1 MARTRPRSTSTST
14 TRGALSGSSEI
25 LADVVEEGRRV
36 LAAASR
42 DNVPLRLLG
51 GVAVRLRSAG
61 LPPALQREYKD
72 LDFVTTKKGSGGT
85 QQLLR
90 GLGYEPHT
98 AFNTMNSKERLL
110 FFDDAH
116 GRQVDVFVSSFR
128 MCHEIPL
135 ERRLEAQS
143 ETVPLAELVLTK
155 LQIVELNEKDA
166 QDVLY
171 LCSAYPVADGDEP
184 GTIGLGRI
192 RPLVGNDWGWWRTIT
207 LNLDRITALAGGDG
221 QGLVP
226 AGGKHDAAGQL
237 AVLSKAIEA
246 TPKSLRWKARAR
258 VGERVRWYEQPEE
271 TPHHG

>member
-1 MARTRPRSTSTST
+1 MTGDGLTALEEATRICIAAADERITVRLAGGLAVQYLTPEFPPRGGDRQDLDLATQSSDRKQLTSFLIG
-14 TRGALSGSSEI
+14 RGYIADKTFNALYGHKQLYFQSEETGRSLDVLVDRLHMCHTVEFKDRLGRMPVTLD
-25 LADVVEEGRRV
+25 LAD
-36 LAAASR
+36 
-42 DNVPLRLLG
+42 LL
-51 GVAVRLRSAG
+51 
-61 LPPALQREYKD
+61 
-72 LDFVTTKKGSGGT
+72 
-85 QQLLR
+85 
-90 GLGYEPHT
+90 
-98 AFNTMNSKERLL
+98 
-110 FFDDAH
+110 
-116 GRQVDVFVSSFR
+116 
-128 MCHEIPL
+128 
-135 ERRLEAQS
+135 
-143 ETVPLAELVLTK
+143 LTK

-226 AGGKHDAAGQL
+226 AGGKHDAVQQL
-237 AVLSKAIEA
+237 GVLSKAVEA